1 MEKRSQRGA
10 AYRQVAEGALLLT
23 LHRDPPAVGC
33 SVTSQTD
40 GADNVVS
47 SVGRVYHRVAVIRL
61 NGSRY
66 ETRFFACSQCSVMFL
81 NHTQFNAISTAAP
94 NIEFPP
100 IVTPLKRRQ

>member
-1 MEKRSQRGA
+1 
-10 AYRQVAEGALLLT
+10 
-23 LHRDPPAVGC
+23 
-33 SVTSQTD
+33 
-40 GADNVVS
+40 
-47 SVGRVYHRVAVIRL
+47 L